1 MATTT
6 QVEVSRDPTGLVTR
20 TETKQSFTWEDP
32 SGDARSYRVNQVD
45 GVVTI
50 VEEYFDTMPV
60 VYSLDVSTTSEPLES
75 HPYYNNLDPVERKN
89 WANWKANPTAN
100 DGASPEP
107 KPFNVMLEPNDWQPQ
122 VNGSQTIQS
131 LYSFY
136 AQGITQYFAP
146 RIVVKAS
153 SLEDTAPDATAVGQI
168 SETGYEGNVGSVNF
182 ILLGLSAQQE
192 GTKYRVTREYLAS
205 PRGTVWD
212 PAIYA

>member
-20 TETKQSFTWEDP
+20 TETKQSFTWENP
-32 SGDARSYRVNQVD
+32 SADARSYRVNQVD

-75 HPYYNNLDPVERKN
+75 HPYYSSLDATERKN
-89 WANWKANPTAN
+89 WANWKANPSLTPN
-100 DGASPEP
+100 ENLTPSTWLPWVDGSP
-107 KPFNVMLEPNDWQPQ
+107 
-122 VNGSQTIQS
+122 TIQN
-131 LYSFY
+131 LYYFWEK
-136 AQGITQYFAP
+136 GITQYFAP

-153 SLEDTAPDATAVGQI
+153 SLEDTPPSASAVGQI
-168 SETGYEGNVGSVNF
+168 SDTGYEGDVGSVNF

-192 GTKYRVTREYLAS
+192 GIKYRVTREYLAS

>member
-32 SGDARSYRVNQVD
+32 SADARSYRVNQVD

-75 HPYYNNLDPVERKN
+75 HPYYSELDATERKN
-89 WANWKANPTAN
+89 WANWKANPSLT
-100 DGASPEP
+100 
-107 KPFNVMLEPNDWQPQ
+107 PNDTLTPATWLPW
-122 VNGSQTIQS
+122 VDGSATIQN
-131 LYSFY
+131 LYYFWQ
-136 AQGITQYFAP
+136 QGITQYFAP

-153 SLEDTAPDATAVGQI
+153 SLEDTPPSASAVGQI
-168 SETGYEGNVGSVNF
+168 SDTGYEGDVGSVNF
-182 ILLGLSAQQE
+182 ILLGLSAHQE
-192 GTKYRVTREYLAS
+192 GVNYRVTREYLAS

>member
-20 TETKQSFTWEDP
+20 TETKQSFVWEDP
-32 SGDARSYRVNQVD
+32 TPDCRSYRVNQVD
-45 GVVTI
+45 GVVTL
-50 VEEYFDTMPV
+50 VEEFFDTMPV

-75 HPYYNNLDPVERKN
+75 HPYYNNLDPTERKN
-89 WANWKANPTAN
+89 WANWKANPSSN
-100 DGASPEP
+100 DGTDS
-107 KPFNVMLEPNDWQPQ
+107 FNPMLVPPTWNPQ
-122 VNGSQTIQS
+122 TDGSQTIQS
-131 LYSFY
+131 LYSFW
-136 AQGITQYFAP
+136 AQGITNYFAP

-153 SLEDTAPDATAVGQI
+153 SLEDTAPDAATVGQI

-205 PRGTVWD
+205 PKGTVWD

>member
-32 SGDARSYRVNQVD
+32 SADARSYRVNQVD

-100 DGASPEP
+100 DGGNPP
-107 KPFNVMLEPNDWQPQ
+107 KPFNVMLQPNDWQPQ

-131 LYSFY
+131 LFHFY
-136 AQGITQYFAP
+136 NQGVTSYFAP
-146 RIVVKAS
+146 RIVVKAA
-153 SLEDTAPDATAVGQI
+153 SLEDGPPSAEDVGKI
-168 SETGYEGNVGSVNF
+168 SGTGYGGSVGSVNF

-192 GTKYRVTREYLAS
+192 GNQYRVTREYLAS
-205 PRGTVWD
+205 PRGTTWD
-212 PAIYA
+212 SAIYA